1 MGSHA
6 PVRVVVYETITYHVI
21 GPLLA
26 GLVAPGFYTVVGMAV
41 AKTTAFD
48 NKVVDRVVVR
58 GEDGISGTFGL
69 AGTRLALQQTDP
81 QVGDHELV
89 LGSRSIGVHLVPRR
103 QGSIDH
109 LEIEEEGSAQKLS
122 FPLVK
127 SCCTSEKRP
136 TAHNENINHVSLSFL
151 YRCLPN
157 KTQASGLPFMLL
169 KVLLFLENQSSSS
182 VNMDKCFLCSFIRF
196 FRYIHLILT

>member
-1 MGSHA
+1 MGYHA

-26 GLVAPGFYTVVGMAV
+26 GLVAPGCYTVVSMAV

-48 NKVVDRVVVR
+48 NKIVDRVVVR
-58 GEDGISGTFGL
+58 GEGAIRGMFGL
-69 AGTRLALQQTDP
+69 AGTRLAPQQTDP

-89 LGSRSIGVHLVPRR
+89 LGSRSKGVHLVPQR
-103 QGSIDH
+103 QGSVDH
-109 LEIEEEGSAQKLS
+109 LENEEEGRAQKLL
-122 FPLVK
+122 FPVARAK
-127 SCCTSEKRP
+127 RDSERLK
-136 TAHNENINHVSLSFL
+136 AHNENINHVSLSFA
-151 YRCLPN
+151 RCLPN

-182 VNMDKCFLCSFIRF
+182 VNMEMFPVFL
-196 FRYIHLILT
+196 H